1 MTIFLLLKEIIN
13 MPIDKMGLGSNLAC
27 FVVVNKGGDL
37 IKIFNIIPSV
47 PLKTVPFLTDQILNI
62 MAFIFFD
69 LTLVQELFYLK
80 VF

>member
-1 MTIFLLLKEIIN
+1 MTIFLFLKEIIN
-13 MPIDKMGLGSNLAC
+13 VPIDKMGLGSNQAC
-27 FVVVNKGGDL
+27 FVVVNKGGGI

-62 MAFIFFD
+62 MVFIFLD